1 MFVCTVYVESFFIRS
16 PYLFFSLIDTE
27 AAHRQKLDDALRY
40 LQLLPS
46 DAGRICRIL
55 TPSAAAQARQKRA
68 GDRGVS
74 PLVLRYP
81 GISD

>member
-1 MFVCTVYVESFFIRS
+1 MFVCICRELLHMITLPYFF
-16 PYLFFSLIDTE
+16 LIDTE

-46 DAGRICRIL
+46 DAGRIL
-55 TPSAAAQARQKRA
+55 TPSAAAQARQKGA
-68 GDRGVS
+68 GYRGVS